1 MAARGNGAHHGA
13 ERPNQEARVRQ
24 TTVEAPPRVTRPE
37 PPTEGRA
44 MTVDITH
51 VEPDQIEGWTRDV
64 VFTFRERTFTG
75 YFGWNTSD
83 GYRPWFTAVDGGSV
97 PDALDDVDFLA
108 DLDDLSLAAR
118 RLSDAGE
125 GTS

>member
-1 MAARGNGAHHGA
+1 MAARGNGADHGA

-24 TTVEAPPRVTRPE
+24 TNVEAPSRVARPE
-37 PPTEGRA
+37 QPTEGRA
-44 MTVDITH
+44 MTVRITH

-64 VFTFRERTFTG
+64 VFAFRGRTFTG
-75 YFGWNTSD
+75 YFGWNTWD
-83 GYRPWFTAVDGGSV
+83 GYRAWFTAVDGGSV

-108 DLDDLSLAAR
+108 ELDDLSLAAR